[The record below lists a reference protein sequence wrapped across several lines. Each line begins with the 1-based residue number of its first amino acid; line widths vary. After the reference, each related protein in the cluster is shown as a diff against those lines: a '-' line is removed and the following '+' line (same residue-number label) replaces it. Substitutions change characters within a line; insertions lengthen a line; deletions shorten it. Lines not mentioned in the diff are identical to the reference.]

1 MDFTKGVTL
10 TNEKYDGSELR
21 ILIVHT
27 RWNLKIV
34 NALVNGAIE
43 TMTSKHSVL
52 KENITI
58 ESVSGSYE
66 LPVAAKNIIVGNL
79 SRPFDA
85 VICIGVLIK
94 GSTMHFEYIADAVSH
109 GIMRV
114 GLDTGVPCIFG
125 VLTCLTDEQAL
136 TRSGLGSESSSD
148 NHNHGIDWGH
158 CAVELGIKNA
168 TWRKGINN

>member
-1 MDFTKGVTL
+1 MENFTKGVTL
-10 TNEKYDGSELR
+10 TNEKYDGRELK

-27 RWNLKIV
+27 RWNYKIV
-34 NALVNGAIE
+34 EALVNGAIE
-43 TMTSKHSVL
+43 TMTSQYNVSRQ
-52 KENITI
+52 NIIT

-66 LPVAAKNIIVGNL
+66 LPIAAKNIISGRNNVKY
-79 SRPFDA
+79 DA

-114 GLDTGVPCIFG
+114 GLDTGVPCVFG

-136 TRSGLGSESSSD
+136 ERAGLGSSTDS
-148 NHNHGIDWGH
+148 HNHGIDWGH
-158 CAVELGIKNA
+158 CAVELGIKNLE
-168 TWRKGINN
+168 WQKGK